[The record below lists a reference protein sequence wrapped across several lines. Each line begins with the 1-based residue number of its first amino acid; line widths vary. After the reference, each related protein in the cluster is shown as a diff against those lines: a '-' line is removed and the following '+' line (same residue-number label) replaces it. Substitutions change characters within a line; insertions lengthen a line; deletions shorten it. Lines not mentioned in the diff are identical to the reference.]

1 MAMKVALNSQ
11 HLTPTLS
18 SQRIYLRPIT
28 IADYPAIKVY
38 RQDPQNCRYIR
49 PYESDE
55 KLKVIVQQLSKSWC
69 LAPENWNGLAICMQ
83 EDDALVGEIAF
94 RIDDWQSQR
103 AEIGYR
109 LSETVAGKGICTE
122 AANLL
127 IPYLFKELGFFKLIA
142 KCDSRN
148 IASSSVLEKLSFIRE
163 GFFKQHYL
171 MGDEWTDQYDYGLL
185 ASVWINDKQNK
196 NKISQN

>member
-1 MAMKVALNSQ
+1 MAMKIALNSQ

-49 PYESDE
+49 PYESDDA
-55 KLKVIVQQLSKSWC
+55 LKVIVQQLSQAWH
-69 LAPENWNGLAICMQ
+69 LTAENWNGLAICMQ
-83 EDDALVGEIAF
+83 DDDALVGEIAF

-109 LSETVAGKGICTE
+109 LSEAVAGKGICTE
-122 AANLL
+122 AVNLL
-127 IPYLFKELGFFKLIA
+127 IGYLFEEFGFYKLIA
-142 KCDSRN
+142 KCDTRN
-148 IASSSVLEKLSFIRE
+148 IASCRVLEKLNFTRE

-185 ASVWINDKQNK
+185 VSNWLESNHLKK
-196 NKISQN
+196 